1 MMMVMVSSRTPF
13 RFGWDPEK
21 RAVYSL
27 WADGNIAHEQI
38 AANVETPEIARFAVE
53 MWTRGYRS
61 RDREDHKQKGR
72 KHFHILAETG
82 SLGVRGKSFGAPDV
96 GNARAAD

>member
-1 MMMVMVSSRTPF
+1 MIMIMVSPLTPF

-21 RAVYSL
+21 RGVYSL
-27 WADGNIAHEQI
+27 WADNIAHEQI
-38 AANVETPEIARFAVE
+38 AANIETPETARFAVE
-53 MWTRGYRS
+53 MWARGYRS
-61 RDREDHKQKGR
+61 RDREDHKKKGR

-82 SLGVRGKSFGAPDV
+82 NMGVKGKSFGPADV